1 MKKAV
6 VCMICIVFALG
17 IIGAGLGLHFGYS
30 KKYDETKTYTVETN
44 GAPLRVAV
52 ISDLQLPD
60 TDDKNTHQYESF
72 EKTLSMLKDKGMD
85 ALIIGGDFTDI
96 GSKKAWKSF
105 KEIYDRVM
113 GEDKKPIPLYILG
126 NHDYWLSNF
135 VDCWEI
141 PTPATMQK
149 RFTKYTGELP
159 YSHKIINGYHFIC
172 WSSSNGS
179 YDKCNTNMQ
188 WIKAELDKATADS
201 PDKPIFVIT
210 HLNPMGTVY
219 GSDDWGNQDI
229 ADVLKDYS
237 NVISISGHSHY
248 SLIDERS
255 IWQDSF
261 TAFTT
266 QSLDYIEIEP
276 GKFNTSIPKDVYGES
291 MADDLPACLYM
302 EIEDGRVT
310 VNRLEANT
318 GKELKEPWV
327 ISAPFGSSESLS
339 VYTDARKEQNT
350 APVMPA
356 VSEAVISDV
365 VDIEDKLQKVISFT
379 SASDD
384 DFVHSYKI
392 SFKDADKN
400 IIEFEE
406 VDYNGEPVLY
416 DENGNQV
423 SENGNKKMITEL
435 LYFSDFVL
443 GLDNMSETTSL
454 RLPVSYPQNAEYAE
468 ITAIDSWGAESKSV
482 LCKLK

>member
-1 MKKAV
+1 
-6 VCMICIVFALG
+6 
-17 IIGAGLGLHFGYS
+17 
-30 KKYDETKTYTVETN
+30 
-44 GAPLRVAV
+44 
-52 ISDLQLPD
+52 
-60 TDDKNTHQYESF
+60 
-72 EKTLSMLKDKGMD
+72 ML
-85 ALIIGGDFTDI
+85 F
-96 GSKKAWKSF
+96 
-105 KEIYDRVM
+105 
-113 GEDKKPIPLYILG
+113 
-126 NHDYWLSNF
+126 
-135 VDCWEI
+135 
-141 PTPATMQK
+141 
-149 RFTKYTGELP
+149 
-159 YSHKIINGYHFIC
+159 
-172 WSSSNGS
+172 
-179 YDKCNTNMQ
+179 
-188 WIKAELDKATADS
+188 
-201 PDKPIFVIT
+201 
-210 HLNPMGTVY
+210 
-219 GSDDWGNQDI
+219 
-229 ADVLKDYS
+229 
-237 NVISISGHSHY
+237 
-248 SLIDERS
+248 RS
-255 IWQDSF
+255 
-261 TAFTT
+261 
-266 QSLDYIEIEP
+266 
-276 GKFNTSIPKDVYGES
+276 
-291 MADDLPACLYM
+291 
-302 EIEDGRVT
+302 
-310 VNRLEANT
+310 LEANT

-423 SENGNKKMITEL
+423 SDNGNKKMITEL

>member
-1 MKKAV
+1 MMKQKP
-6 VCMICIVFALG
+6 IQL
-17 IIGAGLGLHFGYS
+17 
-30 KKYDETKTYTVETN
+30 KQT
-44 GAPLRVAV
+44 LRVAV